1 VAANSAS
8 GAASSSGYNND
19 EPLINALLDKSGDS
33 EDTVF
38 VLLKFK
44 DIAGV
49 ENQIVCL
56 DGRLE
61 DNVGT
66 LKAQIQDKHSI
77 PQDKQRFVFK
87 TKPLPDNRTLAS
99 LANETTTVDGHKVI
113 HLALELIGGMGPK
126 GAKKVKKAEKLSMLK
141 ASSMYKTSHLNPAD
155 QQRLSTLISDPQA
168 LTAKMQ
174 TLTLPQLEAMQSSFN
189 GWTRSTDT
197 AVCEVLAPFI
207 MPEITEHMQRIDDM
221 KTQIQ
226 TFETRLEAAHSAIVV
241 LFAEMYYNEQQYDY
255 NQFYQDLDDRIEALK
270 TQQAADERRELERQ
284 VQVALAR
291 AAAAGN
297 MDEDL

>member
-1 VAANSAS
+1 MIKFREEDVFTIDAYS
-8 GAASSSGYNND
+8 ND
-19 EPLINALLDKSGDS
+19 NIGEVKEKIEHMK
-33 EDTVF
+33 
-38 VLLKFK
+38 
-44 DIAGV
+44 
-49 ENQIVCL
+49 
-56 DGRLE
+56 
-61 DNVGT
+61 
-66 LKAQIQDKHSI
+66 SI
-77 PQDKQRFVFK
+77 PYDKQRLIYAGKSLNNDATISSLNLGEQATRGK
-87 TKPLPDNRTLAS
+87 T
-99 LANETTTVDGHKVI
+99 VHM
-113 HLALELIGGMGPK
+113 ALELVGGMARK
-126 GAKKVKKAEKLSMLK
+126 GTTKVKKAAKLSMLK

-197 AVCEVLAPFI
+197 AICEVLAPFI
-207 MPEITEHMQRIDDM
+207 MPEINEHMQRIDDM

-226 TFETRLEAAHSAIVV
+226 IFETRLEAAHSAIVV

-270 TQQAADERRELERQ
+270 IQQAADERRELERQ

>member
-19 EPLINALLDKSGDS
+19 DPLINALLDKSGDS
-33 EDTVF
+33 EDTV

-87 TKPLPDNRTLAS
+87 SKPLPDDRTLAS
-99 LANETTTVDGHKVI
+99 LANETLTVDGHKVI
-113 HLALELIGGMGPK
+113 HLSLELVGGARK
-126 GAKKVKKAEKLSMLK
+126 GTK
-141 ASSMYKTSHLNPAD
+141 
-155 QQRLSTLISDPQA
+155 
-168 LTAKMQ
+168 
-174 TLTLPQLEAMQSSFN
+174 
-189 GWTRSTDT
+189 
-197 AVCEVLAPFI
+197 
-207 MPEITEHMQRIDDM
+207 
-221 KTQIQ
+221 
-226 TFETRLEAAHSAIVV
+226 
-241 LFAEMYYNEQQYDY
+241 
-255 NQFYQDLDDRIEALK
+255 
-270 TQQAADERRELERQ
+270 
-284 VQVALAR
+284 
-291 AAAAGN
+291 
-297 MDEDL
+297 